1 MKLSVVIPAYNEKEN
16 LPVLHAELTQV
27 LENLGDFEILYI
39 DDGSTDGTWEWI
51 AGQSAGDPHVVG
63 IRMRRNVGKSEV
75 YTAAFLEAQGDV
87 VLTLDADL
95 QDNPQ
100 DIPALLAALD
110 GGLDVV
116 VGWKKDRKDPWVKV
130 LSSRIFNAV
139 LSRSTKLHL
148 HDTNTGYRA
157 MRLAVAKELVLYG
170 DLYRFIPA
178 LAWARGFR
186 VGEVAVNHRAR
197 KFGTSKYGRSGLGRA
212 LPGFFDLFTV
222 TFLIQGTRG
231 PSRIFSRFG
240 FWSFMFGFVINLYLA
255 GEKVFTGAAIGERP
269 LLILG
274 VLLMVVGLQVFATG
288 LIADLIVF
296 RGKQRHTAPLVGEVR
311 RKA

>member
-1 MKLSVVIPAYNEKEN
+1 MKLSVVITAYNEKEN

-27 LENLGDFEILYI
+27 LEGLDDFEILYI

-51 AGQSAGDPHVVG
+51 AGQSAGDPRVVG

-75 YTAAFLEAQGDV
+75 YTAAFLEAQGDI

-110 GGLDVV
+110 GRLDVV

-139 LSRSTKLHL
+139 LSRSTKLYL

-157 MRLAVAKELVLYG
+157 LRSAAAELVLYG
-170 DLYRFIPA
+170 DLTV
-178 LAWARGFR
+178 LFR
-186 VGEVAVNHRAR
+186 H
-197 KFGTSKYGRSGLGRA
+197 SPGRA
-212 LPGFFDLFTV
+212 GSV
-222 TFLIQGTRG
+222 
-231 PSRIFSRFG
+231 
-240 FWSFMFGFVINLYLA
+240 WW
-255 GEKVFTGAAIGERP
+255 
-269 LLILG
+269 
-274 VLLMVVGLQVFATG
+274 
-288 LIADLIVF
+288 
-296 RGKQRHTAPLVGEVR
+296 LV
-311 RKA
+311 

>member
-1 MKLSVVIPAYNEKEN
+1 MKISVVIPAYNEKEN
-16 LPVLHAELTQV
+16 LPVLHAELLQT
-27 LENLGDFEILYI
+27 LEGKGELEIVYV
-39 DDGSTDGTWEWI
+39 DDGSRDGTWEWI
-51 AGQSAGDPHVVG
+51 ASQQAGDARVVG
-63 IRMRRNVGKSEV
+63 IRMRRNMGKSEA
-75 YTAAFLEAQGDV
+75 YTAAFLEATGDV

-100 DIPALLAALD
+100 DIPALLAAID
-110 GGLDVV
+110 GGLDLV

-139 LSRSTKLHL
+139 LSRTTKLQL
-148 HDTNTGYRA
+148 HDTNTGFRA
-157 MRLAVAKELVLYG
+157 MRSEVAKELVLYG

-178 LAWARGFR
+178 LAWSRGFR
-186 VGEVAVNHRAR
+186 VGEVAVNHRPR

-231 PSRIFSRFG
+231 PSRFFSRFG
-240 FWSFMFGFVINLYLA
+240 FWSFALGFVVNLYLA
-255 GEKVFTGAAIGERP
+255 GEKVFTGVSIGDRP

-296 RGKQRHTAPLVGEVR
+296 RGKQRSAAPLVAEVR
-311 RKA
+311 RKT